1 MSQKYIKSKNNN
13 SHNAKTYGK
22 YYAKP
27 VYDEKFVETDE
38 IADFIQ
44 TQATL
49 KRSDIKAALDEL
61 GAAMKHFLGMGQ
73 KIRLAGIGI
82 FKVGFSSIGVSKA
95 EDCTASTITS
105 RRVLFQPETER
116 IVTGSGEK
124 NGKVVQKYV
133 NTKTLVKDVTFE
145 ELHENLISAGSNGS
159 GSNTSTGG
167 NSGGTNN
174 GGGSNN
180 GGSTGTVTPSTG
192 GGDNGGNGGSG
203 DNNGGGNNTGD
214 NN

>member
-61 GAAMKHFLGMGQ
+61 GSAMKHFLGMGQ

-105 RRVLFQPETER
+105 RRILFQPETER

-167 NSGGTNN
+167 NGGGT
-174 GGGSNN
+174 GN

-192 GGDNGGNGGSG
+192 GGDNGGNSGSG

>member
-27 VYDEKFVETDE
+27 SYDEKFIETEE

-61 GAAMKHFLGMGQ
+61 GAAMKHFLEMGQ

-82 FKVGFSSIGVSKA
+82 FKVGFSSIGVA
-95 EDCTASTITS
+95 NADDCTASTITS
-105 RRVLFQPETER
+105 RRVLFQPEIER
-116 IVTGSGEK
+116 IVVGSTIKED
-124 NGKVVQKYV
+124 GKIVQKYV
-133 NTKTLVKDVTFE
+133 NAKSLVKDVAFE
-145 ELHENLISAGSNGS
+145 EAHGKPVATTSNAP
-159 GSNTSTGG
+159 SNTGGSTGG
-167 NSGGTNN
+167 NT
-174 GGGSNN
+174 
-180 GGSTGTVTPSTG
+180 GGST
-192 GGDNGGNGGSG
+192 GGDNGG
-203 DNNGGGNNTGD
+203 DNGGGGSNGNGESGD
-214 NN
+214 AE

>member
-1 MSQKYIKSKNNN
+1 MSQKYIKSQNNN

-27 VYDEKFVETDE
+27 SYDEKFIETDE

-61 GAAMKHFLGMGQ
+61 GAAMKHFLEMGQ

-82 FKVGFSSIGVSKA
+82 FKVGFSSIGVTDSD
-95 EDCTASTITS
+95 DCTASTITS

-116 IVTGSGEK
+116 IVVGSIIKED
-124 NGKVVQKYV
+124 GKIIQKYV
-133 NTKTLVKDVTFE
+133 NAKTLVKDVAFE
-145 ELHENLISAGSNGS
+145 EAHGKPVASTTNTP
-159 GSNTSTGG
+159 SNTSGGNTGGGDTGG
-167 NSGGTNN
+167 N
-174 GGGSNN
+174 
-180 GGSTGTVTPSTG
+180 TG
-192 GGDNGGNGGSG
+192 GGDNGGGDNGSG
-203 DNNGGGNNTGD
+203 LDMG
-214 NN
+214 

>member
-49 KRSDIKAALDEL
+49 KRSDIKASLDEL
-61 GAAMKHFLGMGQ
+61 GAAIKHFLELGQ

-82 FKVGFSSIGVSKA
+82 FKVGFSSIGVNKK
-95 EDCTASTITS
+95 EDCTAATITS
-105 RRVLFQPETER
+105 RRVLFQPEVER
-116 IVTGSGEK
+116 IVVGSAEK
-124 NGKVVQKYV
+124 DGKVIQKYV
-133 NTKTLVKDVTFE
+133 NAKTLIKDVVFE
-145 ELHENLISAGSNGS
+145 ETHDNTMNLESEDTEQGGGSTENGS
-159 GSNTSTGG
+159 GTENGG
-167 NSGGTNN
+167 NS
-174 GGGSNN
+174 S
-180 GGSTGTVTPSTG
+180 
-192 GGDNGGNGGSG
+192 GGSG
-203 DNNGGGNNTGD
+203 IVPGPSGNDQPEG
-214 NN
+214 